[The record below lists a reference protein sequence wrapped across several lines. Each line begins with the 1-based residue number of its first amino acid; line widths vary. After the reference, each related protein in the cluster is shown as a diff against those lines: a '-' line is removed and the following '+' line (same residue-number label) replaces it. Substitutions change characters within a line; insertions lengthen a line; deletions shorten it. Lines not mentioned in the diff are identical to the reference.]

1 MEENQPKISIAELIL
16 LLLAA
21 IIFDFITWIPFLGT
35 AVNLFATGLFWL
47 IFWLKGIRLATVKAL
62 APGIIE
68 LIPLLNLIPFWTTMV
83 IVAYI
88 LEEVE
93 ARLAIAQKISQAA
106 EKVGGTFAKKFAGI
120 K

>member
-35 AVNLFATGLFWL
+35 AVNFFATGLFWL
-47 IFWLKGIRLATVKAL
+47 IFWLKGIRFSSVKSFV
-62 APGIIE
+62 PGILE
-68 LIPLLNLIPFWTTMV
+68 FIPLLNIIPFWTAMV

-88 LEEVE
+88 MEEVE
-93 ARLAIAQKISQAA
+93 ARTAILQKVGQATG
-106 EKVGGTFAKKFAGI
+106 KVGGALAEKFAK
-120 K
+120 

>member
-21 IIFDFITWIPFLGT
+21 LIFDFITWIPFLGT
-35 AVNLFATGLFWL
+35 AVNFFATGIFWL

-62 APGIIE
+62 APGILE

-88 LEEVE
+88 MEEIE
-93 ARLAIAQKISQAA
+93 ARTAILQKVGQAA
-106 EKVGGTFAKKFAGI
+106 GKVGGALAEKFAR
-120 K
+120 